1 MKKSIAGLVIVTVW
15 AASFGVPVECQAQRG
30 GPEVGEAA
38 PDFDLM
44 PIKFYNFKTEKTEI
58 TRDNAELLYDPVALS
73 SFRDEE
79 PVVLI
84 FGSYTATAFRDLA
97 RGVELLYTAHKD
109 AAKFFI
115 IYIKEAGRAGEDAGR
130 NNPGLKYIKDAT
142 TFFERFQSANSCVS
156 GLALTIPCLLDD
168 MQNSTSEAYDT
179 WPTGIFVIR
188 KDGTVAYAY
197 RKDADSG
204 DSSRDDTFKILAELE
219 EALGKEL

>member
-1 MKKSIAGLVIVTVW
+1 MNKSIAGLAIVTFW
-15 AASFGVPVECQAQRG
+15 AALFGVPDECQAQRG
-30 GPEVGEAA
+30 GPKVGEAA
-38 PDFDLM
+38 PDFELM
-44 PIKFYNFKTEKTEI
+44 PIKFYNFKTEKIEI
-58 TRDNAELLYDPVALS
+58 TRRNAELLYDPVSLS

-84 FGSYTATAFRDLA
+84 FGSYTAPAFRDLA
-97 RGVELLYTAHKD
+97 RGLELMYASHKD

-115 IYIKEAGRAGEDAGR
+115 IYIKEAGPAGEEAGR
-130 NNPGLKYIKDAT
+130 NSPGLKYIKDAT

-179 WPTGIFVIR
+179 WPAGLFVIR
-188 KDGTVAYAY
+188 KDGTVAY

-204 DSSRDDTFKILAELE
+204 DFSLSELE